1 MSVAPLTPP
10 AAPVPVDAPGGDD
23 PLVKDGHMLSGLRRR
38 LLVLILGP
46 LLLLALTSA
55 WLEYQA
61 AGSGTEL
68 QDQQL
73 LKLQPLM
80 ADSVIPAAEEP
91 RGRTLLMLAPE
102 VEQFLA
108 ARPGTSA
115 YAITD
120 AQGRLLHGEEW
131 LAGPASPL
139 PQFERDEH
147 QGMTWRILR
156 QRHPTVTGELSVAL
170 ADASN
175 PQQQWARAIL
185 LKVLLPHLVIVAA
198 AAVAVHWAVDRA
210 LRPLLE
216 LTEVVERRSPEDL
229 SAIDLLASPR
239 EVRPLVAA
247 LNRLFG
253 LVDAQAEGQR
263 RFIADAA
270 HQLRTPLAGL
280 QAQVEAWAQAA
291 RRISPPGG
299 RGTLLVPVEQ
309 IEKLSRA
316 TRRTSQLANQLLAL
330 SRADARSMTA
340 QPMERVELKPL
351 CESLLE
357 SFLDAASAKHIDL
370 GLEAQPA
377 AVPGYEWLLRELLAN
392 LVDNAVKYTPEGRTV
407 TIRCGPTERGAFLE
421 VEDDGRGV
429 APEDLPH
436 LFDRFYRVPGTQG
449 EGNGLGL
456 AIAQEIARVHHSHLQ
471 LESGTGG
478 RGLRVTL
485 WLPGADARPADET
498 GAALRRT

>member
-1 MSVAPLTPP
+1 MNPAPLTPP
-10 AAPVPVDAPGGDD
+10 AVSGTADAPGD
-23 PLVKDGHMLSGLRRR
+23 PTPPAEGGHMLSGLRRR

-55 WLEYQA
+55 WLEYLA
-61 AGSGTEL
+61 AGSVTEL

-73 LKLQPLM
+73 LALQPLM
-80 ADSVIPAAEEP
+80 ADSVIPASEGAEH
-91 RGRTLLMLAPE
+91 RTLLMLAPE

-131 LAGPASPL
+131 LAGPGAPSRL
-139 PQFERDEH
+139 PRFERDEH

-156 QRHPTVTGELSVAL
+156 QRHPTAAGELTVAL

-175 PQQQWARAIL
+175 PQQRWARAIL

-216 LTEVVERRSPEDL
+216 LTEVVERRSPQDL
-229 SAIDLLASPR
+229 SAIDQLASPR

-253 LVDAQAEGQR
+253 LVDAQAQGQR

-299 RGTLLVPVEQ
+299 RGTMLVPVEQ
-309 IEKLSRA
+309 IEKLRSA

-340 QPMERVELKPL
+340 QPMERVELKPM

-357 SFLDAASAKHIDL
+357 SFLDAASAKQIDL
-370 GLEAQPA
+370 GLEARAA
-377 AVPGYEWLLRELLAN
+377 AVPGYEWLLRELLSN

-407 TIRCGPTERGAFLE
+407 TIRCGPAERGAFLE

-449 EGNGLGL
+449 EGTGLGL
-456 AIAQEIARVHHSHLQ
+456 AIAQEIARVHHSQLQ

-485 WLPGADARPADET
+485 WLPG
-498 GAALRRT
+498 

>member
-1 MSVAPLTPP
+1 
-10 AAPVPVDAPGGDD
+10 
-23 PLVKDGHMLSGLRRR
+23 MLSGLRRR

-55 WLEYQA
+55 WLEYLA
-61 AGSGTEL
+61 AGSVTEL

-73 LKLQPLM
+73 LALQPLM
-80 ADSVIPAAEEP
+80 ADSVIPASEGAEH
-91 RGRTLLMLAPE
+91 RTLLMLAPE

-131 LAGPASPL
+131 LAGPGAPSRL
-139 PQFERDEH
+139 PRFERDEH

-156 QRHPTVTGELSVAL
+156 QRHPTAAGELTVAL

-175 PQQQWARAIL
+175 PQQRWARAIL

-216 LTEVVERRSPEDL
+216 LTEVVERRSPQDL
-229 SAIDLLASPR
+229 SAIDQLASPR

-253 LVDAQAEGQR
+253 LVDAQAQGQR

-299 RGTLLVPVEQ
+299 RGTMLVPVEQ
-309 IEKLSRA
+309 IEKLRSA

-340 QPMERVELKPL
+340 QPMERVELKPM

-357 SFLDAASAKHIDL
+357 SFLDAASAKQIDL
-370 GLEAQPA
+370 GLEARAA
-377 AVPGYEWLLRELLAN
+377 AVPGYEWLLRELLSN

-407 TIRCGPTERGAFLE
+407 TIRCGPAERGAFLE

-449 EGNGLGL
+449 EGTGLGL
-456 AIAQEIARVHHSHLQ
+456 AIAQEIARVHHSQLQ

-485 WLPGADARPADET
+485 WLPG
-498 GAALRRT
+498 

>member
-1 MSVAPLTPP
+1 VIPAPLTPP
-10 AAPVPVDAPGGDD
+10 ATPGLAD
-23 PLVKDGHMLSGLRRR
+23 PADSSVTSPAEGGHMLSGLRRR

-46 LLLLALTSA
+46 LLLLAFTSA

-61 AGSGTEL
+61 AGSVTEL

-73 LKLQPLM
+73 LALQPLM
-80 ADSVIPAAEEP
+80 ADSVIPAGEDA
-91 RGRTLLMLAPE
+91 RGPTLLMLAPE

-115 YAITD
+115 YAIQD
-120 AQGRLLHGEEW
+120 AVGRLLHGEEW
-131 LAGPASPL
+131 LVGPGVPSRL
-139 PQFERDEH
+139 PEFGRDEH

-156 QRHPTVTGELSVAL
+156 QRHPTATGELTITL

-175 PQQQWARAIL
+175 PQQRWARAIL
-185 LKVLLPHLVIVAA
+185 LKVLLPHLVIIAA

-216 LTEVVERRSPEDL
+216 LTEVVERRSPQDL

-239 EVRPLVAA
+239 EVRPLIAA

-253 LVDAQAEGQR
+253 LVEAQAEGQR

-299 RGTLLVPVEQ
+299 RGTMLVPVEQ
-309 IEKLSRA
+309 IEKLRSA

-340 QPMERVELKPL
+340 QPMERVELKPM

-357 SFLDAASAKHIDL
+357 SFLDAASAKQIDL

-377 AVPGYEWLLRELLAN
+377 AALGYEWLLRELLAN

-407 TIRCGPTERGAFLE
+407 TIRCGPAERGAFVE

-449 EGNGLGL
+449 EGTGLGL
-456 AIAQEIARVHHSHLQ
+456 AIAQEIARVHHSQLQ

-485 WLPGADARPADET
+485 RLPA
-498 GAALRRT
+498 

>member
-1 MSVAPLTPP
+1 
-10 AAPVPVDAPGGDD
+10 
-23 PLVKDGHMLSGLRRR
+23 MLSGLRRR
-38 LLVLILGP
+38 LLVMIIGP

-55 WLEYQA
+55 WLEYRA
-61 AGSGTEL
+61 AGGVTEL
-68 QDQQL
+68 QDRQL
-73 LKLQPLM
+73 LALQPLL
-80 ADSVIPAAEEP
+80 ADSVIAGDAGANAP
-91 RGRTLLMLAPE
+91 TSLLLAPE
-102 VEQFLA
+102 LDHFLT
-108 ARPGTSA
+108 ARPGTAA

-120 AQGRLLHGEEW
+120 ASGVLLHGEDW
-131 LAGPASPL
+131 LAAADPSPVSRQPRL
-139 PQFERDEH
+139 ESRER
-147 QGMTWRILR
+147 QGVTWRIVR
-156 QRHPTVTGELSVAL
+156 QRHPTAAGELEVVL

-175 PQQQWARAIL
+175 PQQRWARAIV
-185 LKVLLPHLVIVAA
+185 LKVLLPHVVILAA
-198 AAVAVHWAVDRA
+198 AALAVHWAVERA

-216 LTEVVERRSPEDL
+216 LTEVVERRSPQDL
-229 SAIDLLASPR
+229 SAINVQASPR

-280 QAQVEAWAQAA
+280 QSQVEAWAQAA

-299 RGTLLVPVEQ
+299 HGTMLVPVEQ
-309 IEKLSRA
+309 IEKLRSA

-330 SRADARSMTA
+330 SRADARSMAA

-357 SFLDAASAKHIDL
+357 SYLDAASAKQIDL
-370 GLEAQPA
+370 GLDVQPA
-377 AVPGYEWLLRELLAN
+377 AVPGYEWLLRELMAN

-421 VEDDGRGV
+421 VEDDGKGV
-429 APEDLPH
+429 AAADLPH
-436 LFDRFYRVPGTQG
+436 LLDRFYRVPGTQG
-449 EGNGLGL
+449 EGTGLGL
-456 AIAQEIARVHHSHLQ
+456 AIAQEIARVHHSQLH
-471 LESGTGG
+471 LESGSGG

-485 WLPGADARPADET
+485 PL
-498 GAALRRT
+498 AAQVSSV

>member
-1 MSVAPLTPP
+1 VNLAPLTPP
-10 AAPVPVDAPGGDD
+10 AASGAADAPGG
-23 PLVKDGHMLSGLRRR
+23 PIPPAEGGHMLSGLRRR

-61 AGSGTEL
+61 AGSVTEL

-73 LKLQPLM
+73 LALQPLM
-80 ADSVIPAAEEP
+80 ADSVISASEGAQD
-91 RGRTLLMLAPE
+91 RTLLMLAPE

-120 AQGRLLHGEEW
+120 AHGRLLHGEEW
-131 LAGPASPL
+131 LAGPGAPSRL
-139 PQFERDEH
+139 PRFERDEH

-156 QRHPTVTGELSVAL
+156 QRHPTAVGELTVAL

-175 PQQQWARAIL
+175 PQQRWARAIL

-216 LTEVVERRSPEDL
+216 LTEVVERRSPQDL
-229 SAIDLLASPR
+229 SAIDHLASPR

-253 LVDAQAEGQR
+253 LVDAQAQGQR

-299 RGTLLVPVEQ
+299 RGTMLVPVEQ
-309 IEKLSRA
+309 IEKLRSA

-340 QPMERVELKPL
+340 QPMERVELKPM

-357 SFLDAASAKHIDL
+357 SFLDAASAKQIDL
-370 GLEAQPA
+370 GLEARAA
-377 AVPGYEWLLRELLAN
+377 AVPGYEWLLRELLSN

-407 TIRCGPTERGAFLE
+407 TIRCGPAERGAFLE

-449 EGNGLGL
+449 EGTGLGL
-456 AIAQEIARVHHSHLQ
+456 AIAQEIARVHHSQLQ

-485 WLPGADARPADET
+485 WLPG
-498 GAALRRT
+498 